1 MLACTE
7 HFQRLPRQAE
17 IPCRSQSWDFKERRK
32 MMMPPQALRSYP
44 LPSFWL
50 AAWDKDE
57 KPDEECKEANSA
69 RLGADFADFERLWL
83 FHVKI

>member
-1 MLACTE
+1 
-7 HFQRLPRQAE
+7 
-17 IPCRSQSWDFKERRK
+17 

-83 FHVKI
+83 FLVKI